1 MGSPGGEPGLAGPR
15 ARALPPL
22 PTLPDSGERHRG
34 QRVPSARPRQKRDPV
49 RHAASAPHVLAPPC
63 GMSTARLSSQLSS
76 SPSTLP
82 VRQAFLTSA
91 HSSEPL
97 LLSAVASSLS
107 FRNSVLSA
115 GSSRLKDSSVLPDCH
130 WLPAAVLSLTF
141 HRQAAFHRQP
151 ALSETGLNLP
161 CSTLQFPKHF

>member
-1 MGSPGGEPGLAGPR
+1 MESPDGEPGLAGPR

-22 PTLPDSGERHRG
+22 PTMPDAGRG
-34 QRVPSARPRQKRDPV
+34 TGGSVCPSARPRQKRDPV
-49 RHAASAPHVLAPPC
+49 RRAASALHVLAPPC
-63 GMSTARLSSQLSS
+63 GMSTARLSAQLSS

-115 GSSRLKDSSVLPDCH
+115 GSSRLKDRSVLPDCH
-130 WLPAAVLSLTF
+130 WPPAAVLSLTF
-141 HRQAAFHRQP
+141 HRQAACTFRDWP
-151 ALSETGLNLP
+151 
-161 CSTLQFPKHF
+161 